1 MFIHFGQRQNV
12 NSCQVTEGFSYINLR
27 FLNLS
32 VHIYFH
38 LGFMNINK
46 LQCLR
51 YALQGFLAHMM
62 ESERNSLFLFQLN
75 PQPSEFLSF
84 SLLFFTDFFYTKLKL
99 LAQFKQHH
107 NPQRKKKPRM
117 YAFFKNA
124 VLNRAA
130 QTVRF
135 IIYILMI
142 VFDIVCDMYMDAQE
156 YMC

>member
-46 LQCLR
+46 PQCLR

-75 PQPSEFLSF
+75 P
-84 SLLFFTDFFYTKLKL
+84 
-99 LAQFKQHH
+99 
-107 NPQRKKKPRM
+107 
-117 YAFFKNA
+117 
-124 VLNRAA
+124 
-130 QTVRF
+130 
-135 IIYILMI
+135 
-142 VFDIVCDMYMDAQE
+142 
-156 YMC
+156 